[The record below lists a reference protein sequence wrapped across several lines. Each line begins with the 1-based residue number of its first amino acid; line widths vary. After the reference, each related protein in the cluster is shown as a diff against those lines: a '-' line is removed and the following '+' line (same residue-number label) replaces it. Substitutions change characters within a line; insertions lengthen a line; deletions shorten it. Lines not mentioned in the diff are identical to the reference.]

1 MLFHS
6 MPQRGHADA
15 VGRYGKALIIA
26 AGIMQTNASKNK
38 KCLHI
43 IDEVIA
49 DYRFIEKKVKEEN
62 H

>member
-1 MLFHS
+1 